1 MKKIVS
7 ILGAAAL
14 LSIAGFSNAGVI
26 TDTVEQNVYV
36 GWWDSHTYSHDITD
50 DGFNLGSAVSGTLS
64 IAVSDDRDSWYE
76 FGGESILFVVE
87 AFDFDTGSFSFGS
100 GFFGD
105 LEVNALAA
113 LNDDG
118 MLEVTVASLWGDFYV
133 GDSVLTVD
141 VPAPSTLV
149 LMSLGL
155 LGLGA
160 VRKVGVK

>member
-1 MKKIVS
+1 MKKVFS
-7 ILGAAAL
+7 ILSALAL
-14 LSIAGFSNAGVI
+14 LSISSFSNAGVI

-36 GWWDSHTYSHDITD
+36 GWWGSHTYSHDITD
-50 DGFNLGSAVSGTLS
+50 DGFSLGSANSGTLS
-64 IAVSDDRDSWYE
+64 IAVSDDRDSWLE

-105 LEVNALAA
+105 LEVNALGA
-113 LNDDG
+113 LNNDG

-141 VPAPSTLV
+141 VPTPSTLV

-160 VRKVGVK
+160 VRKVRVK